1 MSWNLMCN
9 GFDASRW
16 LAMLKRLFDVLFSVT
31 AGLLALPVLI
41 ILAIAVRIVLGSP
54 IMFSQER
61 AGKERRPFRMKKFR
75 SMTTAVDPDGKLLSD
90 DERTGKFGGL
100 LRRSR
105 LDELPELWSIVIG
118 DMSVIGPRPIL
129 LEKIHALGERGIL
142 RCSVRPGLTGWAQV
156 NGNTKLTDDEKVD
169 LDIWYIENRTCLM
182 DAEIIAKTVLV
193 MIFGERRNEKRL
205 AAAVLA
211 ASSRDTLRKGPK

>member
-1 MSWNLMCN
+1 MCY
-9 GFDASRW
+9 GFDRSGL
-16 LAMLKRLFDVLFSVT
+16 LAMLKRLFDVLFSIA
-31 AGLLALPVLI
+31 AGLLALPVFI
-41 ILAIAVRIVLGSP
+41 ILAVTVRIVLGSP
-54 IMFSQER
+54 VMFSQER
-61 AGKERRPFRMKKFR
+61 AGKERRPFMMKKFR
-75 SMTTAVDPDGKLLSD
+75 SMTSDVDPDGKLLSD
-90 DERTGKFGGL
+90 DERTGKFGAL

-129 LEKIHALGERGIL
+129 LKKIHALGERGIL
-142 RCSVRPGLTGWAQV
+142 RCSVRPGLTGWAQI

-205 AAAVLA
+205 AAAVSA
-211 ASSRDTLRKGPK
+211 ARSRDRLRKGSQ